1 MEDYEKMA
9 EDILSMTG
17 SDEFKNSFM
26 QMLEAEAAAA
36 LQNQLDADDW
46 DKVQFQRGYR
56 AALEFVANIREITK
70 VMLEAQ
76 KHASL

>member
-1 MEDYEKMA
+1 MDNYEKMA
-9 EDILSMTG
+9 EDIISLTG
-17 SDEFKNSFM
+17 SNEFTGSFM

-46 DKVQFQRGYR
+46 ETVQFQRGYR

-76 KHASL
+76 KNANV